1 MKPCGVACKVRT
13 LGQSARPLN
22 LETALH
28 MLKLNPQVRRYGPMA
43 LALLLTVA
51 VAVAAKLYFFPSA
64 KKSEFVTATAA
75 LSDLEQSVL
84 ATGTLQA
91 FKQVSVGA
99 QASGQVR
106 SLKVALG
113 DAVKKGQ
120 LVAEIDSMKQQ
131 NDLRNTQAA
140 LDSARAQLASKQ
152 AALKQAELAFRR
164 QQELLALDAIS
175 RESFE
180 QADAKLET
188 TRAEIRATEAQIAQ
202 AKIAADTAQV
212 NLGYTKILAPMDG
225 VVVAIVTQEGQTVNA
240 NQSAPT
246 IIKLALLDTITVKAQ
261 ISEADVVRV
270 RTGQKAYFT
279 ILGAPEKRYYTT
291 LRTMEPAPDSIAKE
305 DTSSSSS
312 SASAIYYN
320 GLLDVPNTDGRLR
333 ISMTAQVY
341 IVLNEAKQV
350 LTIPAAALGERGRKG
365 MTTVRVLGED
375 GKALE
380 RQVKVGINNN
390 VNAQILEGLAVGDK
404 VVTGEAPA
412 AGSQPQTGRQMPRMR
427 F

>member
-341 IVLNEAKQV
+341 IVLNEARQV